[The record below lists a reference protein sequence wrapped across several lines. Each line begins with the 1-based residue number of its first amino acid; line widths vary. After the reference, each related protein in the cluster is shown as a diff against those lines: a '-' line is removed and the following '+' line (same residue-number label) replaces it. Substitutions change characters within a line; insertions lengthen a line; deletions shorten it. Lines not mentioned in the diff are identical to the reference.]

1 MMTQPV
7 QAPPSL
13 QWVTISLLRV
23 TTRHHPLIRHLI
35 QLCILHLRYND
46 NSFRWR
52 PAHWPSTKLSEASQ
66 TSKKKQT
73 ATHFIWRIQVWDRLL
88 CRDLPTGW
96 IEFKEKLWLLSQ
108 DSYPV
113 VDFSTVS
120 FNVLV
125 TRIAWQV
132 ILPEVRHFISSNH
145 GGCLRKYSYLVFR
158 WIQICLHRISALVYD
173 VSIYSIES

>member
-1 MMTQPV
+1 MHTMMTQPV

-23 TTRHHPLIRHLI
+23 TTRHHPLIRH
-35 QLCILHLRYND
+35 Q
-46 NSFRWR
+46 
-52 PAHWPSTKLSEASQ
+52 
-66 TSKKKQT
+66 KQT

-88 CRDLPTGW
+88 CHDLPTGW
-96 IEFKEKLWLLSQ
+96 IEFKEQLWLLSQ

-158 WIQICLHRISALVYD
+158 LIQICLHIISAFVYD

>member
-1 MMTQPV
+1 MGYNQPPQGYN
-7 QAPPSL
+7 QAPPTYPPPYPTVYPSSEVQWQVVSMASRSL
-13 QWVTISLLRV
+13 
-23 TTRHHPLIRHLI
+23 
-35 QLCILHLRYND
+35 
-46 NSFRWR
+46 
-52 PAHWPSTKLSEASQ
+52 STKLSEASQ

-88 CRDLPTGW
+88 CHDLPTGW
-96 IEFKEKLWLLSQ
+96 MEFKEKLWLLSQ

-145 GGCLRKYSYLVFR
+145 GGCLRKYSNLVFR
-158 WIQICLHRISALVYD
+158 WIQICLHRISAFVYD